1 MKGKTDVH
9 VLFSA
14 CDGCDGFEIV
24 IGGWDNSKSMIRDK
38 IQHPSGGYSATS
50 TPDILSESEFRGFW
64 ISLKQENKVTNL
76 SYLIF

>member
-14 CDGCDGFEIV
+14 CDTCDGYEIV
-24 IGGWDNSKSMIRDK
+24 IGGWDNTKSMIRDK
-38 IQHPSGGYSATS
+38 KQTPIGGYSETS